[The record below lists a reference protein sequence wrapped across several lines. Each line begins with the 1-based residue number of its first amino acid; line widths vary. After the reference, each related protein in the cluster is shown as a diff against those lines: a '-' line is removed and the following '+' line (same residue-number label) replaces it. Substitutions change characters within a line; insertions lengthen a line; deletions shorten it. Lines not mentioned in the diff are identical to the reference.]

1 MYYENETGYYEPSD
15 ADIFFDEMKEK
26 FREYLTDDV
35 KNKLDRLTKENA
47 ELREKNSKLKDD
59 NYKLNSEKNRA
70 EWSKDS
76 IRREIENEF
85 YNKNIDEIFKD
96 RLENIDVW
104 FNNIL
109 DQITNDF
116 IF

>member
-1 MYYENETGYYEPSD
+1 MYYEDETGYYDPSD

-47 ELREKNSKLKDD
+47 ELREKNSKLKDE

-76 IRREIENEF
+76 IRREI
-85 YNKNIDEIFKD
+85 
-96 RLENIDVW
+96 
-104 FNNIL
+104 
-109 DQITNDF
+109 
-116 IF
+116 